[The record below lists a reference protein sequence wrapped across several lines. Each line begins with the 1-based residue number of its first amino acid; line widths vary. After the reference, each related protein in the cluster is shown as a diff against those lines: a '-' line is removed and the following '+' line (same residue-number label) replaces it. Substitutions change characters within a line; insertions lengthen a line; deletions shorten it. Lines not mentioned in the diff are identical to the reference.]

1 MTLGSI
7 ACLSLSAAGL
17 LRQMGPYLEID
28 EPLMPA
34 AAIVVLAGGFPG
46 REREA
51 ADLYRAG
58 LAPTIVIAREAQN
71 REAWWRAVGGRT
83 TTDLQR
89 DVLIRGGVSQQAI
102 LVPDG
107 EAVATLDELELV
119 HQALPEADGPVILV
133 TSAYHARR
141 VQLTWRHLT
150 DDRPHAIMRVTR
162 HEAFD
167 ATRWWQDPRSARA
180 VLREYVGLLDAWL
193 GFPVASGLARR
204 AKSRSRRLACQVTA
218 VGSGGATPGRC

>member
-1 MTLGSI
+1 
-7 ACLSLSAAGL
+7 
-17 LRQMGPYLEID
+17 MGTFLVVEQ
-28 EPLMPA
+28 PLMPA

-58 LAPTIVIAREAQN
+58 LAPTIVMAREAQN
-71 REAWWRAVGGRT
+71 REARWRAVGGRT

-89 DVLIRGGVSQQAI
+89 EVLIRGGVPPQAI

-107 EAVATLDELELV
+107 EAIATLDELELV
-119 HQALPEADGPVILV
+119 RQALPKADGPIILV

-141 VQLTWRHLT
+141 AQLTWRHLT
-150 DDRPHAIMRVTR
+150 DDWPHAIIRVTR

-167 ATRWWQDPRSARA
+167 ALRWWQDLRTARA
-180 VLREYVGLLDAWL
+180 VLREYVGLLDAWI
-193 GFPVASGLARR
+193 GFPVASRLA
-204 AKSRSRRLACQVTA
+204 SRS
-218 VGSGGATPGRC
+218 S